1 MKSLYLNYIS
11 NLLSVADWRVEHC
24 VELLKEGATVP
35 FISRYRKE
43 RTGGLDETQ
52 VSTVKHYM
60 QKFDEL
66 EDRKIS
72 IIESIG
78 QQGKLTDALKDQ
90 IDSCVE
96 SRHLEDLYLPYRP
109 KRRTKASIAKE
120 KGLEPL
126 AEAIFNCK
134 IKNKKS
140 TFVEQ
145 PFMHGFIVREYEKG
159 QILRY
164 TLTATP
170 ANCNTYLTVF
180 GNDGEI
186 RYDLQ
191 SGKIFTLKQI
201 PDYVGDEFLD
211 QVDVD
216 GVLDLEDGKV
226 GANQVSN
233 EILALNREVSKIF

>member
-1 MKSLYLNYIS
+1 MDKKVLIAYAKI
-11 NLLSVADWRVEHC
+11 
-24 VELLKEGATVP
+24 
-35 FISRYRKE
+35 
-43 RTGGLDETQ
+43 
-52 VSTVKHYM
+52 VK
-60 QKFDEL
+60 
-66 EDRKIS
+66 
-72 IIESIG
+72 IIESGKIG
-78 QQGKLTDALKDQ
+78 TPQVIVFSVNDNGDKVQVCNKIFEELT
-90 IDSCVE
+90 
-96 SRHLEDLYLPYRP
+96 
-109 KRRTKASIAKE
+109 
-120 KGLEPL
+120 L
-126 AEAIFNCK
+126 ADGIFNCK

-211 QVDVD
+211 QVNVD